1 MRHSVGLLIATLL
14 MASPASAG
22 QTEAR
27 DPVGNLDG
35 QSIETPPGNPDAET
49 IDQARENYREILDL
63 ASNDPA
69 LHVEV
74 LRRLGDLELD
84 AAEASQLDANAET
97 LDLSGFDNAVELY
110 QQLLESYPDYPHND
124 AVLYQLAR
132 AFELG
137 GRNDDA
143 LGVLDELIDRYPE
156 TSIIHDVQFRRG
168 EMLFLRKDYDT
179 KKAMISDLMR
189 FPSSSVEDQ
198 PKTTPSSGVR
208 EVARVAGSNRFRD

>member
-1 MRHSVGLLIATLL
+1 MRHSVGLLITALL
-14 MASPASAG
+14 LASPASAG
-22 QTEAR
+22 QPEAR
-27 DPVGNLDG
+27 DPVGHLDG

-110 QQLLESYPDYPHND
+110 QQLLESYPDYRRND
-124 AVLYQLAR
+124 TVLYQLAR
-132 AFELG
+132 AYEIG
-137 GRNDDA
+137 GQTDEA
-143 LGVLDELIDRYPE
+143 LEVLDELVTKFPDTPMIDE
-156 TSIIHDVQFRRG
+156 AQFRRG
-168 EMLFLRKDYDT
+168 EIDRK
-179 KKAMISDLMR
+179 
-189 FPSSSVEDQ
+189 SV
-198 PKTTPSSGVR
+198 V
-208 EVARVAGSNRFRD
+208 